1 MTLLVPFAALD
12 GEETRFVTRAK
23 YPISFFSCGH
33 GSVPPFP
40 IPSEGVAARMSVRL
54 GGFGMLDASLD
65 VSVVRAVFDEG
76 AVASGWDIA

>member
-1 MTLLVPFAALD
+1 
-12 GEETRFVTRAK
+12 
-23 YPISFFSCGH
+23 
-33 GSVPPFP
+33 
-40 IPSEGVAARMSVRL
+40 MSVRL